1 MIAIATS
8 PLPVISLLKHL
19 PNSLINGPVG
29 SFPRAGLVTSKL
41 ELMIVKSFEPSK
53 LLVYFDVLP

>member
-41 ELMIVKSFEPSK
+41 ELIIVK
-53 LLVYFDVLP
+53 